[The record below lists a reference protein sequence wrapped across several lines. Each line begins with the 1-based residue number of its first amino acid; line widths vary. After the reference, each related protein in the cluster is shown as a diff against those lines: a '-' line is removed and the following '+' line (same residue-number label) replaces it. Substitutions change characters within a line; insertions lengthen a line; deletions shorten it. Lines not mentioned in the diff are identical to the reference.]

1 MATSLTTLV
10 RGSSAILLI
19 LALTAVGVRTYLQ
32 SDAVSLRETGAGFH
46 IIVYIKPKTGVQEI
60 AQALREAGVIRS
72 RWVFLALA
80 YLQGS
85 LTRLH
90 AGEYEFER
98 GMSILE
104 ILRKLETGRVI
115 THQVT
120 IPEGFT
126 AQDIAKLLAGER
138 LVDANRFKAL
148 AEDPRFVESLGIP
161 SDTLEGYLFPDTY
174 RLTRGMGEEEI
185 IRIMVGRFRQ
195 AVPQDMDNRTQ
206 RLGLDLHAVV
216 TLASLI
222 EKEAKLDRER
232 PLVAAVFYNR
242 LQRNMPLQ
250 SDPTA
255 VYGDPSPRRRIT
267 TSDLRRQTPYNT
279 YLRAGLPPGPIA
291 NPGLASLMAAL
302 NPAQVTFL
310 YFVAKKDGSHQFS
323 RTLEQHAQAV
333 RKYQAKSDGSGD
345 SSP

>member
-1 MATSLTTLV
+1 MATSLTTRF
-10 RGSSAILLI
+10 RGPSVILLA

-32 SDAVSLRETGAGFH
+32 SDATLLPETGTGSQT
-46 IIVYIKPKTGVQEI
+46 IVYIKPKTGVQEI

-72 RWVFLALA
+72 RWAFLALA

-90 AGEYEFER
+90 AGEYEFTR

-120 IPEGFT
+120 IPEGFA
-126 AQDIAKLLAGER
+126 AQDVAKLLAGEQ
-138 LVDANRFKAL
+138 LVDTDRFKAL
-148 AEDPRFVESLGIP
+148 VEDPRFAESLGLTGE
-161 SDTLEGYLFPDTY
+161 TLEGYLFPDTY

-185 IRIMVGRFRQ
+185 IRVMVARFRQ
-195 AVPQDMDNRTQ
+195 ALPKDIDTQAQ

-222 EKEAKLDRER
+222 EKEAKLDTER
-232 PLVAAVFYNR
+232 PLVAAVFLNR
-242 LQRNMPLQ
+242 LRRNMPLQ

-255 VYGDPSPRRRIT
+255 VYGDPGPRRRIS
-267 TSDLRRQTPYNT
+267 TSDLRRKTPYNT
-279 YLRAGLPPGPIA
+279 YLKAGLPPGPIA
-291 NPGLASLMAAL
+291 NPGLASLMAVL
-302 NPAQVTFL
+302 NPARVNFL
-310 YFVAKKDGSHQFS
+310 YFVAKNDGSHAFS
-323 RTLEQHAQAV
+323 RTLEQHSQAV
-333 RKYQAKSDGSGD
+333 RKYQARSDGSED
-345 SSP
+345 SSL